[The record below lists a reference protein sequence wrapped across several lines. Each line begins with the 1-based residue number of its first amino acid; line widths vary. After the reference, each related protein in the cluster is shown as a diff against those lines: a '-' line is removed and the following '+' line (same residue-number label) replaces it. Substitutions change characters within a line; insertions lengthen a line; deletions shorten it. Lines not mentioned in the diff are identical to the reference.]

1 MIFSLHA
8 TYSPLNG
15 TMSDLKWSIDGF
27 NVIDV
32 IRHDSRSQYIVNL
45 AMYRP

>member
-27 NVIDV
+27 NEIDV
-32 IRHDSRSQYIVNL
+32 IGHDSRSQYIVNL